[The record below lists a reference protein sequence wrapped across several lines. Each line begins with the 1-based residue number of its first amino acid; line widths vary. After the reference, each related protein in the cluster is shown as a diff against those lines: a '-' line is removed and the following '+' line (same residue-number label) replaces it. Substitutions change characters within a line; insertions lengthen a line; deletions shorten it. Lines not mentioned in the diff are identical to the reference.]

1 MLINTT
7 IKLESRGEIFDE
19 SVDLVKRLPNADGT
33 DIGPT
38 VRDLLNFKKIL
49 NFSSDDNF
57 PI

>member
-1 MLINTT
+1 MIQINTT

-38 VRDLLNFKKIL
+38 VRDLLNFKKTKL
-49 NFSSDDNF
+49 FF
-57 PI
+57 R